1 MRYYDGMKR
10 GDSDLRIGSLTAR
23 WTKGASLVRASLAN
37 GARRPTVAARRA
49 NMATMSISLS
59 DPVKEWIEERVR
71 SGHYANA
78 SEYIGDLVR
87 SDRQRR
93 EGLVRALI
101 EGEESGPSDRTVR
114 DIIADTKLKIGNGQ
128 I

>member
-1 MRYYDGMKR
+1 
-10 GDSDLRIGSLTAR
+10 
-23 WTKGASLVRASLAN
+23 
-37 GARRPTVAARRA
+37 
-49 NMATMSISLS
+49 MATMSIFLP

-78 SEYIGDLVR
+78 SDYIGDLVR

-93 EGLVRALI
+93 DGLVRALI

-114 DIIADTKLKIGNGQ
+114 DIIAEEARQ
-128 I
+128 IRRQ

>member
-1 MRYYDGMKR
+1 
-10 GDSDLRIGSLTAR
+10 
-23 WTKGASLVRASLAN
+23 
-37 GARRPTVAARRA
+37 
-49 NMATMSISLS
+49 MATMSISLP

-78 SEYIGDLVR
+78 SDYIGDLVR

-93 EGLVRALI
+93 EGLVQALI

-114 DIIADTKLKIGNGQ
+114 DIIADTKFKIGNGQ